1 MKRNLISLFV
11 ALVVLLAGCG
21 GGGIVAEVTPTPF
34 PSPVRPTFT
43 VGRGDIVV
51 EAKLNGRVSPLALHT
66 VYFAISG
73 QVSEVLVNVNDVV
86 TEGQLLG
93 ELDKAQE
100 LRASANETQR
110 IIRRAQINLEIEQ
123 LTLEQYE
130 AQNRPEYEIEIQKRK
145 VELVQ
150 MDFDELM
157 ESMGIDPNETITDE
171 LGAQVAQARAFSPA
185 DGTIIS
191 SVSVGRNVSP
201 TTPAFVLGDPNKLEV
216 VADLGSGDEQV
227 REMFE
232 GMPVVVT
239 VDAKAGVELTG
250 TISQLPSPYGTG
262 PGDERVV
269 RVVLDAAPSVD
280 TYQSG
285 DKVTVKLVLAS
296 KDAVLWLPPE
306 AIRSAGG
313 RTFVIVN
320 SDTGPK
326 RVDIEIGLQ
335 TRDRVE
341 IVSGLTEGQ
350 VVVGP

>member
-1 MKRNLISLFV
+1 MKIKLISLFI
-11 ALVVLLAGCG
+11 ALAVLLAGCG
-21 GGGIVAEVTPTPF
+21 GGGIVAEVMPTPF
-34 PSPVRPTFT
+34 PTPVRPAFT

-73 QVSEVLVNVNDVV
+73 QVSEVLVNVNDMV

-100 LRASANETQR
+100 LLANANETQR
-110 IIRRAQINLEIEQ
+110 VIRRAQINLEIEQ
-123 LTLEQYE
+123 LTLAQYE

-145 VELVQ
+145 VELAQ

-157 ESMGIDPNETITDE
+157 ESMGIDPNATITDE

-262 PGDERVV
+262 PSEGRVV
-269 RVVLDAAPSVD
+269 RVVLDAAPSID

-285 DKVTVKLVLAS
+285 DKVTVKLVLAG

-320 SDTGPK
+320 SDSGPK

-341 IVSGLTEGQ
+341 VVSGLTEGQ